1 VTSSQRAFIIATATA
16 GIALVA
22 WALAREAGTLLES
35 ADATLLLLAAAVL
48 AAELFPL
55 DVPSRDEQVTF
66 STPFAFALLLDRGT
80 ATTVIVV
87 PLMLLIADTV
97 RRRRAERTLFNVGQ
111 YAICY
116 ALAGGVLSLLGAGG
130 GGVKPD
136 DLPALAASG
145 AVFMVVNTVLAS
157 APPAF
162 AHGATLSGEVR
173 SDLGFQAWST
183 AVLVSL
189 APMVL
194 IVVQQ
199 EPGLFPLIALPLA
212 AIQLGARQAKINQH
226 RARHDG
232 LTGLPNR
239 VLLQERAAAV
249 LEDAG
254 RRGETVAVLLLGL
267 DGFNEVNQTLGHG
280 YGDALLREVAR
291 RLEVAADDQEL
302 LARFGGDEFA
312 VLTRPLGGVDDVWR
326 LADDLLEALRPQAH
340 LGGIDLDLRATV
352 GIAVHPRDGD
362 DAELLLVRAAMALH
376 SGKHEA
382 RPVVL
387 YDHASDDHSPERLAL
402 AAELRHAIGAGELV
416 LSYQP
421 KLDLRTGA
429 ITGVEALIRWQ
440 HPQRG
445 MLMPDQFIELAE
457 RTGLVRPLTRWTLEE
472 AAEQQVR
479 WSAQG
484 VDLTIAVNIS
494 ARALTPDLPGAVAAL
509 VTSHPG
515 ARLEIELTE
524 TLMIEGA
531 SDAMAVVDA
540 LAATGVRLAVDDFGT
555 GYASLAYLKRLPVR
569 EVKIDRGF
577 VTAMDTDEGDR
588 AIVRATVDLGRRLGL
603 DVVAEGVE
611 SETVLE
617 NLRALGCHFA
627 QGFAVGRPMD
637 PDAVVEAA
645 RLESRAATRRFSS

>member
-1 VTSSQRAFIIATATA
+1 MTASQRTFVIATATA
-16 GIALVA
+16 GIALIA
-22 WALAREAGTLLES
+22 WALAREAGTLVDD

-87 PLMLLIADTV
+87 PLMLLIADTI
-97 RRRRAERTLFNVGQ
+97 RRRRADRTLFNVGQ

-116 ALAGGVLSLLGAGG
+116 ALAGGVLGVLGAGG
-130 GGVKPD
+130 GGVRPE

-145 AVFMVVNTVLAS
+145 AVFMLVNTVLAS

-162 AHGATLSGEVR
+162 AHGATLSDEVR

-189 APMVL
+189 APIVL

-226 RARHDG
+226 RARHDA

-239 VLLQERAAAV
+239 VLLQERVAAA
-249 LEDAG
+249 LAQAG

-267 DGFNEVNQTLGHG
+267 DAFNEVNQTLGHG

-291 RLEVAADDQEL
+291 RLDEAGRGQDLV
-302 LARFGGDEFA
+302 ARFGGDEFA
-312 VLTRPLGGVDDVWR
+312 VLTRPLAGIDEAER
-326 LADDLLEALRPQAH
+326 LAHDLLEALRPQAH
-340 LGGIDLDLRATV
+340 LGGIALDVRATV

-376 SGKHEA
+376 AGKQA
-382 RPVVL
+382 GRPVLV

-402 AAELRHAIGAGELV
+402 AGELRHAIEAGELL

-429 ITGVEALIRWQ
+429 ITGVEALVRWR

-445 MLMPDQFIELAE
+445 VLMPDQFIELAE
-457 RTGLVRPLTRWTLEE
+457 RTGLVRPLTHWTLEE
-472 AAEQQVR
+472 AADQQMR

-531 SDAMAVVDA
+531 SDAMDVVDA

-569 EVKIDRGF
+569 ELKIDRGF
-577 VTAMDTDEGDR
+577 VTAMDTDAGDR

-637 PDAVVEAA
+637 ADAVVV
-645 RLESRAATRRFSS
+645 RAATVRTRSGT

>member
-1 VTSSQRAFIIATATA
+1 VTASQRTFVIATATA

-22 WALAREAGTLLES
+22 WALAREAGTLVEN

-87 PLMLLIADTV
+87 PLMLLIADTI

-116 ALAGGVLSLLGAGG
+116 ALAGGVLGALGAGPG
-130 GGVKPD
+130 GGVRPE

-145 AVFMVVNTVLAS
+145 AVFMLVNTVLAS

-162 AHGATLSGEVR
+162 AHGATLSEEVR

-189 APMVL
+189 APIVL

-226 RARHDG
+226 RARHDP

-239 VLLQERAAAV
+239 VLLQERVAASLAQ
-249 LEDAG
+249 AR

-267 DGFNEVNQTLGHG
+267 DAFNEVNQTLGHG
-280 YGDALLREVAR
+280 YGDLLLREVAR
-291 RLEVAADDQEL
+291 RLDEAGRDQDL
-302 LARFGGDEFA
+302 VARFGGDEFA
-312 VLTRPLGGVDDVWR
+312 VLTVPLTGMDEAER
-326 LADDLLEALRPQAH
+326 LAHELLEALRPQAH
-340 LGGIDLDLRATV
+340 LGGIALDVRATV

-376 SGKHEA
+376 AGKQDG
-382 RPVVL
+382 RPVLL
-387 YDHASDDHSPERLAL
+387 YDHASDDHTPERLAL
-402 AAELRHAIGAGELV
+402 AGELRHAIEAGQLL

-429 ITGVEALIRWQ
+429 ITGVEALVRWR

-445 MLMPDQFIELAE
+445 VLMPDQFIGLAE
-457 RTGLVRPLTRWTLEE
+457 RTGLVRPLTHWTLEE
-472 AAEQQVR
+472 AADQQMR

-555 GYASLAYLKRLPVR
+555 GYSSLAYLKHLPVR
-569 EVKIDRGF
+569 ELKIDRGF
-577 VTAMDTDEGDR
+577 VTAMDTDAGDR

-637 PDAVVEAA
+637 ADAVVV
-645 RLESRAATRRFSS
+645 RAATVRSRSET

>member
-1 VTSSQRAFIIATATA
+1 VTASQRTFVIATATA
-16 GIALVA
+16 GIALIA
-22 WALAREAGTLLES
+22 WALAREAGTLVDN

-87 PLMLLIADTV
+87 PLMLLIADTI
-97 RRRRAERTLFNVGQ
+97 RRRRADRTLFNVGQ

-116 ALAGGVLSLLGAGG
+116 ALAGGVLSVLGAGG
-130 GGVKPD
+130 GGVRPE

-145 AVFMVVNTVLAS
+145 AVFMLVNTVLAS

-162 AHGATLSGEVR
+162 AHGARLSEEVR

-189 APMVL
+189 APIVL

-226 RARHDG
+226 RARHDA

-239 VLLQERAAAV
+239 VLLQERVAAA
-249 LEDAG
+249 LAQAR

-267 DGFNEVNQTLGHG
+267 DAFNEVNQTLGHG

-291 RLEVAADDQEL
+291 RLDAAGRDQDL
-302 LARFGGDEFA
+302 VARFGGDEFA
-312 VLTRPLGGVDDVWR
+312 VLTRPLAGIDEAER
-326 LADDLLEALRPQAH
+326 LAHDLLEALRPQAH
-340 LGGIDLDLRATV
+340 LGGIALDVRATV

-376 SGKHEA
+376 AGKQDG
-382 RPVVL
+382 RPVLV
-387 YDHASDDHSPERLAL
+387 YDHASDDHTPERLAL
-402 AAELRHAIGAGELV
+402 AGELRHAIEAGELL

-429 ITGVEALIRWQ
+429 ITGVEALVRWR

-445 MLMPDQFIELAE
+445 VLMPDQFIELAE
-457 RTGLVRPLTRWTLEE
+457 RTGLVRPLTHWTLEE
-472 AAEQQVR
+472 AADQQMR

-531 SDAMAVVDA
+531 SDAMDVVDA

-555 GYASLAYLKRLPVR
+555 GYSSLAYLKRLPVR
-569 EVKIDRGF
+569 ELKIDRGF
-577 VTAMDTDEGDR
+577 VTAMDTDAGDR

-617 NLRALGCHFA
+617 NLRALGCDFA

-637 PDAVVEAA
+637 ADAVVV
-645 RLESRAATRRFSS
+645 RAATVRARSGT

>member
-1 VTSSQRAFIIATATA
+1 
-16 GIALVA
+16 
-22 WALAREAGTLLES
+22 
-35 ADATLLLLAAAVL
+35 
-48 AAELFPL
+48 
-55 DVPSRDEQVTF
+55 
-66 STPFAFALLLDRGT
+66 
-80 ATTVIVV
+80 
-87 PLMLLIADTV
+87 ML
-97 RRRRAERTLFNVGQ
+97 
-111 YAICY
+111 
-116 ALAGGVLSLLGAGG
+116 
-130 GGVKPD
+130 
-136 DLPALAASG
+136 
-145 AVFMVVNTVLAS
+145 VNTVLAS

-162 AHGATLSGEVR
+162 AHGATLSEEVR

-189 APMVL
+189 APIVL

-226 RARHDG
+226 RARHDP

-239 VLLQERAAAV
+239 VLLQERVAASLAQ
-249 LEDAG
+249 AR

-267 DGFNEVNQTLGHG
+267 DAFNEVNQTLGHG
-280 YGDALLREVAR
+280 YGDLLLREVAR
-291 RLEVAADDQEL
+291 RLDEAGRDQDL
-302 LARFGGDEFA
+302 VARFGGDEFA
-312 VLTRPLGGVDDVWR
+312 VLTGPLTGMDEAER
-326 LADDLLEALRPQAH
+326 LAHELLEALRPQAH
-340 LGGIDLDLRATV
+340 LGGIALDVRATV

-376 SGKHEA
+376 AGKQDG
-382 RPVVL
+382 RPVLV
-387 YDHASDDHSPERLAL
+387 YDHASDDHTPERLAL
-402 AAELRHAIGAGELV
+402 AGELRHAIEAGELL

-429 ITGVEALIRWQ
+429 ITGVEALVRWR

-445 MLMPDQFIELAE
+445 VLMPDQFIGLAE
-457 RTGLVRPLTRWTLEE
+457 RTGLVRPLTHWTLEE
-472 AAEQQVR
+472 AADQQMR

-555 GYASLAYLKRLPVR
+555 GYSSLAYLKHLPVR
-569 EVKIDRGF
+569 ELKIDRGF
-577 VTAMDTDEGDR
+577 VTAMDTDAGDR

-637 PDAVVEAA
+637 ADAVVA
-645 RLESRAATRRFSS
+645 RAATVRARPEP

>member
-1 VTSSQRAFIIATATA
+1 MTASQRTFVIATATA
-16 GIALVA
+16 GIALIA
-22 WALAREAGTLLES
+22 WALAREAGTLVDN
-35 ADATLLLLAAAVL
+35 ADATLPLLAAAVL

-87 PLMLLIADTV
+87 PLMLLIADTI

-116 ALAGGVLSLLGAGG
+116 ALAGGVLGALGAGPG
-130 GGVKPD
+130 GGVRPE

-145 AVFMVVNTVLAS
+145 AVFMLVNTVLAS

-162 AHGATLSGEVR
+162 AHGATLSEEVR

-189 APMVL
+189 APIVL

-199 EPGLFPLIALPLA
+199 EPGVFPLIALPLA

-226 RARHDG
+226 RARHDP

-239 VLLQERAAAV
+239 VLLQERVAASLAQ
-249 LEDAG
+249 AR

-267 DGFNEVNQTLGHG
+267 DAFNEVNQTLGHG
-280 YGDALLREVAR
+280 YGDLLLREVAR
-291 RLEVAADDQEL
+291 RLDEAGRDQDL
-302 LARFGGDEFA
+302 VARFGGDEFA
-312 VLTRPLGGVDDVWR
+312 VLTVPLTGMDEAER
-326 LADDLLEALRPQAH
+326 LAHELLEALRPQAH
-340 LGGIDLDLRATV
+340 LGGIALDVRATV

-376 SGKHEA
+376 AGKQDG
-382 RPVVL
+382 RPVLL
-387 YDHASDDHSPERLAL
+387 YDHASDDHTPERLAL
-402 AAELRHAIGAGELV
+402 AGELRHAIEAGQLL

-429 ITGVEALIRWQ
+429 ITGVEALVRWR

-445 MLMPDQFIELAE
+445 VLMPDQFIGLAE
-457 RTGLVRPLTRWTLEE
+457 RTGLVRPLTHWTLEE
-472 AAEQQVR
+472 AADQQMR

-569 EVKIDRGF
+569 ELKIDRGF
-577 VTAMDTDEGDR
+577 VTAMDTDAGDR

-637 PDAVVEAA
+637 ADAVVA
-645 RLESRAATRRFSS
+645 RAATVRTRPEP

>member
-1 VTSSQRAFIIATATA
+1 MTASQRTFVIATATA
-16 GIALVA
+16 GIALIA
-22 WALAREAGTLLES
+22 WALAREAGTLVDD

-55 DVPSRDEQVTF
+55 DVPSRDEQVSF

-87 PLMLLIADTV
+87 PLMLLIADTI
-97 RRRRAERTLFNVGQ
+97 RRRRADRTLFNVGQ

-116 ALAGGVLSLLGAGG
+116 ALAGGVLSVLGAGG
-130 GGVKPD
+130 GGVRPE

-145 AVFMVVNTVLAS
+145 AVFMLVNTVLAS

-162 AHGATLSGEVR
+162 AHGATLSDEVR

-189 APMVL
+189 APIVL

-226 RARHDG
+226 RARHDA

-239 VLLQERAAAV
+239 VLLQERVAAA
-249 LEDAG
+249 LAQAG
-254 RRGETVAVLLLGL
+254 RRRETVAVLLLGL
-267 DGFNEVNQTLGHG
+267 DAFNEVNQTLGHG

-291 RLEVAADDQEL
+291 RLDEAGRGQDLV
-302 LARFGGDEFA
+302 ARFGGDEFA
-312 VLTRPLGGVDDVWR
+312 VLTRPLAGIDEAER
-326 LADDLLEALRPQAH
+326 LAHDLLEALRPQAH
-340 LGGIDLDLRATV
+340 LGGIALDVRATV

-376 SGKHEA
+376 AGKQA
-382 RPVVL
+382 GRPVLV

-402 AAELRHAIGAGELV
+402 AGELRHAIEAGELL

-429 ITGVEALIRWQ
+429 ITGVEALVRWR

-445 MLMPDQFIELAE
+445 VLMPDQFIELAE
-457 RTGLVRPLTRWTLEE
+457 RTGLVRPLTHWTLEE
-472 AAEQQVR
+472 AADQQMR

-531 SDAMAVVDA
+531 SDAMDVVDA

-569 EVKIDRGF
+569 ELKIDRGF
-577 VTAMDTDEGDR
+577 VTAMDTDAGDR

-637 PDAVVEAA
+637 ADAVVV
-645 RLESRAATRRFSS
+645 RAATVRTRSGT

>member
-1 VTSSQRAFIIATATA
+1 VTASQRTFVIATATA
-16 GIALVA
+16 GIALIA
-22 WALAREAGTLLES
+22 WALAREAGTLVDD

-48 AAELFPL
+48 VAELFPL

-87 PLMLLIADTV
+87 PLMLLIADTI
-97 RRRRAERTLFNVGQ
+97 RRRRADRTLFNVGQ

-116 ALAGGVLSLLGAGG
+116 ALAGGVLSVLGAGG
-130 GGVKPD
+130 GGVRPE

-145 AVFMVVNTVLAS
+145 AVFMLVNTVLAS

-162 AHGATLSGEVR
+162 AHGATLSDEVR

-189 APMVL
+189 APIVL

-226 RARHDG
+226 RARHDA

-239 VLLQERAAAV
+239 VLLQERVAAA
-249 LEDAG
+249 LAQAG

-267 DGFNEVNQTLGHG
+267 DAFNEVNQTLGHG

-291 RLEVAADDQEL
+291 RLDEAGRGQDLV
-302 LARFGGDEFA
+302 ARFGGDEFA
-312 VLTRPLGGVDDVWR
+312 VLTRPLAGIDDAER
-326 LADDLLEALRPQAH
+326 LAHDLLEALRPQAH
-340 LGGIDLDLRATV
+340 LGGIALDVRATV

-376 SGKHEA
+376 AGKQA
-382 RPVVL
+382 GRPVLV

-402 AAELRHAIGAGELV
+402 AGELRHAIEAGELL

-429 ITGVEALIRWQ
+429 ITGVEALVRWR

-445 MLMPDQFIELAE
+445 VLMPDQFIELAE
-457 RTGLVRPLTRWTLEE
+457 RTGLVRPLTHWTLEE
-472 AAEQQVR
+472 AADQQMR

-531 SDAMAVVDA
+531 SDAMDVVDA

-569 EVKIDRGF
+569 ELKIDRGF
-577 VTAMDTDEGDR
+577 VTAMDTDAGDR

-637 PDAVVEAA
+637 ADAVVV
-645 RLESRAATRRFSS
+645 RAATVRTRSGT

>member
-1 VTSSQRAFIIATATA
+1 MGA
-16 GIALVA
+16 GA
-22 WALAREAGTLLES
+22 EAGTLVEN

-87 PLMLLIADTV
+87 PLMLLIADTI

-116 ALAGGVLSLLGAGG
+116 ALAGGVLSVLGAGG
-130 GGVKPD
+130 GDVRPE

-145 AVFMVVNTVLAS
+145 AVFMLVNTVLAS

-162 AHGATLSGEVR
+162 AHGATLSEEVR

-189 APMVL
+189 APIVL

-226 RARHDG
+226 RARHDA

-239 VLLQERAAAV
+239 VLLQERVAAA
-249 LEDAG
+249 LAQAG

-267 DGFNEVNQTLGHG
+267 DAFNEVNQTLGHG
-280 YGDALLREVAR
+280 YGDLLLREVAR
-291 RLEVAADDQEL
+291 RLDEAGRDQDL
-302 LARFGGDEFA
+302 VARFGGDEFA
-312 VLTRPLGGVDDVWR
+312 VLTGPLGGMDEAER
-326 LADDLLEALRPQAH
+326 LAHELLEALRPQAH
-340 LGGIDLDLRATV
+340 LGGIALDVRATV

-376 SGKHEA
+376 AGKQDG
-382 RPVVL
+382 RPVLV
-387 YDHASDDHSPERLAL
+387 YDHASDDHTPERLAL
-402 AAELRHAIGAGELV
+402 AGELRHAIEAGELL

-421 KLDLRTGA
+421 KLDLRTARSRASRRSCGGGTAARGA
-429 ITGVEALIRWQ
+429 HA
-440 HPQRG
+440 
-445 MLMPDQFIELAE
+445 
-457 RTGLVRPLTRWTLEE
+457 RPVHR
-472 AAEQQVR
+472 ARRAHR
-479 WSAQG
+479 
-484 VDLTIAVNIS
+484 
-494 ARALTPDLPGAVAAL
+494 ARAAADPLDARGGGRPADAL
-509 VTSHPG
+509 VGAGRRPDHRGQHLRARPHAGPARRRRGARDSHPG

-531 SDAMAVVDA
+531 SVAMDVVDA
-540 LAATGVRLAVDDFGT
+540 LAAT
-555 GYASLAYLKRLPVR
+555 ASAWRS
-569 EVKIDRGF
+569 
-577 VTAMDTDEGDR
+577 TT
-588 AIVRATVDLGRRLGL
+588 
-603 DVVAEGVE
+603 
-611 SETVLE
+611 S
-617 NLRALGCHFA
+617 
-627 QGFAVGRPMD
+627 
-637 PDAVVEAA
+637 A
-645 RLESRAATRRFSS
+645 RATRRSRTSSACRCASSRSTAGS

>member
-1 VTSSQRAFIIATATA
+1 MTASQRTFVIATATA

-22 WALAREAGTLLES
+22 WALAREAGTLVEN

-87 PLMLLIADTV
+87 PLMLLIADTI

-116 ALAGGVLSLLGAGG
+116 ALAGGVLGALGAGPG
-130 GGVKPD
+130 GGVRPE

-145 AVFMVVNTVLAS
+145 AVFMLVNTVLAS

-162 AHGATLSGEVR
+162 AHGATLSEEVR

-189 APMVL
+189 APIVL

-226 RARHDG
+226 RARHDP

-239 VLLQERAAAV
+239 VLLQERVAASLAQ
-249 LEDAG
+249 AR

-267 DGFNEVNQTLGHG
+267 DAFNEVNQTLGHG
-280 YGDALLREVAR
+280 YGDLLLREVAR
-291 RLEVAADDQEL
+291 RLDEAGRDQDL
-302 LARFGGDEFA
+302 VARFGGDEFA
-312 VLTRPLGGVDDVWR
+312 VLTVPLTGMDEAER
-326 LADDLLEALRPQAH
+326 LAHELLEALRPQAH
-340 LGGIDLDLRATV
+340 LGGIALDVRATV

-376 SGKHEA
+376 AGKQDG
-382 RPVVL
+382 RPVLV
-387 YDHASDDHSPERLAL
+387 YDHASDDHTPERLAL
-402 AAELRHAIGAGELV
+402 AGELRHAIEAGELL

-429 ITGVEALIRWQ
+429 ITGVEALVRWR

-445 MLMPDQFIELAE
+445 VLMPDQFIELAE
-457 RTGLVRPLTRWTLEE
+457 RTGLVRPLTHWTLEE
-472 AAEQQVR
+472 AADQQMR

-555 GYASLAYLKRLPVR
+555 GYSSLAYLKHLPVR
-569 EVKIDRGF
+569 ELKIDRGF
-577 VTAMDTDEGDR
+577 VTAMDTDAGDR

-637 PDAVVEAA
+637 ADAVVA
-645 RLESRAATRRFSS
+645 RAATVRTRPEP

>member
-1 VTSSQRAFIIATATA
+1 VTASQRTFVIATATA
-16 GIALVA
+16 GIALIA
-22 WALAREAGTLLES
+22 WALAREAGTLVEN

-87 PLMLLIADTV
+87 PLMLLIADTI

-116 ALAGGVLSLLGAGG
+116 ALAGGVLGALGAGPG
-130 GGVKPD
+130 GGVRPE

-145 AVFMVVNTVLAS
+145 AVFMLVNTVLAS

-162 AHGATLSGEVR
+162 AHGATLSEEVR

-189 APMVL
+189 APIVL

-226 RARHDG
+226 RARHDP

-239 VLLQERAAAV
+239 VLLQERVAASLAQ
-249 LEDAG
+249 AR
-254 RRGETVAVLLLGL
+254 RRGDTLAVLLLGL
-267 DGFNEVNQTLGHG
+267 DAFNEVNQTLGHG
-280 YGDALLREVAR
+280 YGDLLLREVAR
-291 RLEVAADDQEL
+291 RLDEAGRDQDL
-302 LARFGGDEFA
+302 VARFGGDEFA
-312 VLTRPLGGVDDVWR
+312 VLTVPLTGMDEAER
-326 LADDLLEALRPQAH
+326 LAHELLEALRPQAH
-340 LGGIDLDLRATV
+340 LGGIALDVRATV

-376 SGKHEA
+376 AGKQDG
-382 RPVVL
+382 RPVLV
-387 YDHASDDHSPERLAL
+387 YDHASDDHTPERLAL
-402 AAELRHAIGAGELV
+402 AGELRHAIEAGELL

-429 ITGVEALIRWQ
+429 ITGVEALVRWR

-445 MLMPDQFIELAE
+445 VLMPDQFIELAE
-457 RTGLVRPLTRWTLEE
+457 RTGLVRPLTHWTLEE
-472 AAEQQVR
+472 AADQQMR

-555 GYASLAYLKRLPVR
+555 GYSSLAYLKHLPVR
-569 EVKIDRGF
+569 ELKIDRGF
-577 VTAMDTDEGDR
+577 VTAMDTDAGDR

-637 PDAVVEAA
+637 ADAVVA
-645 RLESRAATRRFSS
+645 RAATVRTRPEP

>member
-1 VTSSQRAFIIATATA
+1 MTASQRTFVIATATA
-16 GIALVA
+16 GIALIA
-22 WALAREAGTLLES
+22 WALAREAGTLVDD

-87 PLMLLIADTV
+87 PLMLLIADTI
-97 RRRRAERTLFNVGQ
+97 RRRRADRTLFNVGQ

-116 ALAGGVLSLLGAGG
+116 ALAGGVLSVLGAGG
-130 GGVKPD
+130 GGVRPE

-145 AVFMVVNTVLAS
+145 AVFMLVNTVLAS

-162 AHGATLSGEVR
+162 AHGATLSDEVR

-189 APMVL
+189 APIVL

-226 RARHDG
+226 RARHDA

-239 VLLQERAAAV
+239 VLLQERVAAA
-249 LEDAG
+249 LAQAG

-267 DGFNEVNQTLGHG
+267 DAFNEVNQTLGHG

-291 RLEVAADDQEL
+291 RLDEAGRGQDLV
-302 LARFGGDEFA
+302 ARFGGDEFA
-312 VLTRPLGGVDDVWR
+312 VLTRPLAGIDDAER
-326 LADDLLEALRPQAH
+326 LAHDLLEALRPQAH
-340 LGGIDLDLRATV
+340 LGGIALDVRATV

-376 SGKHEA
+376 AGKQA
-382 RPVVL
+382 GRPVLV

-402 AAELRHAIGAGELV
+402 AGELRHAIEAGELL

-429 ITGVEALIRWQ
+429 ITGVEALVRWR

-445 MLMPDQFIELAE
+445 VLMPDQFIELAE
-457 RTGLVRPLTRWTLEE
+457 RTGLVRPLTHWTLEE
-472 AAEQQVR
+472 AADQQMR

-531 SDAMAVVDA
+531 SDAMDVVDA

-569 EVKIDRGF
+569 ELKIDRGF
-577 VTAMDTDEGDR
+577 VTAMDTDAGDR

-637 PDAVVEAA
+637 ADAVVV
-645 RLESRAATRRFSS
+645 RAATVRTRSGT

>member
-1 VTSSQRAFIIATATA
+1 VTASQRTFVIATATA
-16 GIALVA
+16 GIALIA
-22 WALAREAGTLLES
+22 LALAREAGTLVDN

-87 PLMLLIADTV
+87 PLMLLIADTI

-116 ALAGGVLSLLGAGG
+116 ALAGGVLGALGAGPG
-130 GGVKPD
+130 GGVRPE

-145 AVFMVVNTVLAS
+145 AVFMLVNTVLAS

-162 AHGATLSGEVR
+162 AHGATLSEEVR

-189 APMVL
+189 APIVL

-226 RARHDG
+226 RARHDP

-239 VLLQERAAAV
+239 VLLQERVAASLAQ
-249 LEDAG
+249 AR

-267 DGFNEVNQTLGHG
+267 DAFNEVNQTLGHG

-291 RLEVAADDQEL
+291 RLDAAGRDQDL
-302 LARFGGDEFA
+302 VARFGGDEFA
-312 VLTRPLGGVDDVWR
+312 VLTRPLAGIDEAER
-326 LADDLLEALRPQAH
+326 LAHDLLEALRPQAH
-340 LGGIDLDLRATV
+340 LGGIALDVRATV

-376 SGKHEA
+376 AGKQDG
-382 RPVVL
+382 RPVLV
-387 YDHASDDHSPERLAL
+387 YDHASDDHTPERLAL
-402 AAELRHAIGAGELV
+402 AGELRHAIEAGELL

-429 ITGVEALIRWQ
+429 ITGVEALVRWR

-445 MLMPDQFIELAE
+445 VLMPDQFIGLAE
-457 RTGLVRPLTRWTLEE
+457 RTGLVRPLTHWTLEE
-472 AAEQQVR
+472 AADQQMR

-555 GYASLAYLKRLPVR
+555 GYSSLAYLKHLPVR
-569 EVKIDRGF
+569 ELKIDRGF
-577 VTAMDTDEGDR
+577 VTAMDTDAGDR

-637 PDAVVEAA
+637 ADAVVA
-645 RLESRAATRRFSS
+645 RAATVRTRPEP

>member
-1 VTSSQRAFIIATATA
+1 VTSPQRAFVIAIASA
-16 GIALVA
+16 GIALLV
-22 WALAREAGTLLES
+22 WALAREAGTLVED

-55 DVPSRDEQVTF
+55 ELPNRDEQVTF
-66 STPFAFALLLDRGT
+66 STPFAFALLIDRGT

-87 PLMLLIADTV
+87 PLVLLVADTV
-97 RRRRAERTLFNVGQ
+97 RRRRPERTLFNVGQ

-116 ALAGGVLSLLGAGG
+116 ALAGGVLDLLGVHPGEAGIW
-130 GGVKPD
+130 PS
-136 DLPALAASG
+136 DLPALAASAG
-145 AVFMVVNTVLAS
+145 VFMFVNTVLAS

-162 AHGATLSGEVR
+162 AQGASLSEEVR
-173 SDLGFQAWST
+173 ADLGFEAWST

-189 APMVL
+189 APIVL
-194 IVVQQ
+194 VVVQQ
-199 EPGLFPLIALPLA
+199 EPGLFPLLALPIA
-212 AIQLGARQAKINQH
+212 AIQLGARQAKLNEY

-232 LTGLPNR
+232 LTGLANR
-239 VLLQERAAAV
+239 VLLQERLASVLTHAAV
-249 LEDAG
+249 
-254 RRGETVAVLLLGL
+254 RGETVAVLLLGL
-267 DGFNEVNQTLGHG
+267 DAFNEVNETLGHR
-280 YGDALLREVAR
+280 YGDALLLEVAR
-291 RLEVAADDQEL
+291 RLDDAGREHGL
-302 LARFGGDEFA
+302 VARFGGDEFA
-312 VLTRPLGGVDDVWR
+312 VVTRPLNELGEARR
-326 LADDLLEALRPQAH
+326 LAHELLDALRPQAH
-340 LGGIDLDLRATV
+340 VAGIDLDVRATV
-352 GIAVHPRDGD
+352 GIASHPRDGD

-376 SGKHEA
+376 SGKA
-382 RPVVL
+382 AGRPVVV
-387 YDHASDDHSPERLAL
+387 YDHASDDRTPERLAL
-402 AAELRHAIGAGELV
+402 AAELRHGIEAGELA

-429 ITGVEALIRWQ
+429 ITGVEALVRWH

-445 MLMPDQFIELAE
+445 VLMPDQFIELAE
-457 RTGLVRPLTRWTLEE
+457 RTGLVLPLTRWTLHE
-472 AAEQQVR
+472 AADQQTR

-484 VDLTIAVNIS
+484 VELTIAVNIS
-494 ARALTPDLPGAVAAL
+494 ARALTPDLPGAIAAL

-524 TLMIEGA
+524 TLMIEA
-531 SDAMAVVDA
+531 TSDAMAVVDA

-588 AIVRATVDLGRRLGL
+588 AIVGAAVDLGRRLGL

-611 SETVLE
+611 SERVLE
-617 NLRALGCHFA
+617 NLRALGCHYA

-637 PDAVVEAA
+637 ADAVAV
-645 RLESRAATRRFSS
+645 RAATAAARSET

>member
-1 VTSSQRAFIIATATA
+1 MTASQRTFVIATATA
-16 GIALVA
+16 GIALIA
-22 WALAREAGTLLES
+22 WALAREAGTLVDN

-87 PLMLLIADTV
+87 PLMLLIADTI
-97 RRRRAERTLFNVGQ
+97 RRRRADRTLFNVGQ

-116 ALAGGVLSLLGAGG
+116 ALAGGVLSALGAGG
-130 GGVKPD
+130 GGVRPE

-145 AVFMVVNTVLAS
+145 AVFMLVNTVLAS

-162 AHGATLSGEVR
+162 AHGATLSEEVR

-189 APMVL
+189 APIVL

-226 RARHDG
+226 RARHDV
-232 LTGLPNR
+232 LTGLANR
-239 VLLQERAAAV
+239 VLLQERVAAA
-249 LEDAG
+249 LAQAG

-267 DGFNEVNQTLGHG
+267 DAFNEVNQTLGHG
-280 YGDALLREVAR
+280 YGDALLREVAQ
-291 RLEVAADDQEL
+291 RLDEAGRDQDL
-302 LARFGGDEFA
+302 VARFGGDEFA
-312 VLTRPLGGVDDVWR
+312 VLTRPLTGMDEAER
-326 LADDLLEALRPQAH
+326 LADELLEALRPQAH
-340 LGGIDLDLRATV
+340 LGGIALDVRATV

-376 SGKHEA
+376 AGKQDG
-382 RPVVL
+382 RPVLV
-387 YDHASDDHSPERLAL
+387 YDHASDDHTPERLAL
-402 AAELRHAIGAGELV
+402 AGELRHAIEAGELL

-421 KLDLRTGA
+421 KLDLRSGA
-429 ITGVEALIRWQ
+429 ITGVEALVRWQ

-445 MLMPDQFIELAE
+445 VLMPDQFIELAE
-457 RTGLVRPLTRWTLEE
+457 RTGLVRPLTHWTLEE
-472 AAEQQVR
+472 AADQQMR

-524 TLMIEGA
+524 TLMIEGT
-531 SDAMAVVDA
+531 SVAMDVVDA

-569 EVKIDRGF
+569 ELKIDRGF
-577 VTAMDTDEGDR
+577 VTEMDTDAGDR

-637 PDAVVEAA
+637 ADAVVV
-645 RLESRAATRRFSS
+645 RAATVRARSQT

>member
-1 VTSSQRAFIIATATA
+1 MTASQRTFVIATATA

-22 WALAREAGTLLES
+22 WALAREAGTLVEN

-87 PLMLLIADTV
+87 PLMLLIADTI

-116 ALAGGVLSLLGAGG
+116 ALAGGVLGALGAGPG
-130 GGVKPD
+130 GGVRPE

-145 AVFMVVNTVLAS
+145 AVFMLVNTVLAS

-162 AHGATLSGEVR
+162 AHGATLSEEVR

-189 APMVL
+189 APIVL

-226 RARHDG
+226 RARHDP

-239 VLLQERAAAV
+239 VLLQERVAASLAQ
-249 LEDAG
+249 AR

-267 DGFNEVNQTLGHG
+267 DAFNEVNQTLGHG
-280 YGDALLREVAR
+280 YGDLLLREVAR
-291 RLEVAADDQEL
+291 RLDEAGRDQDL
-302 LARFGGDEFA
+302 VARFGGDEFA
-312 VLTRPLGGVDDVWR
+312 VLTRPLTGMDEAER
-326 LADDLLEALRPQAH
+326 LAQKLLEALRPQAH
-340 LGGIDLDLRATV
+340 LGGIALDVRATV

-376 SGKHEA
+376 AGKQDG
-382 RPVVL
+382 RPVLV
-387 YDHASDDHSPERLAL
+387 YDHASDDHTPERLAL
-402 AAELRHAIGAGELV
+402 AGELRHAIEAGQLL

-429 ITGVEALIRWQ
+429 ITGVEALVRWR

-445 MLMPDQFIELAE
+445 VLMPDQFIGLAE
-457 RTGLVRPLTRWTLEE
+457 RTGLVRPLTHWTLEE
-472 AAEQQVR
+472 AADQQMR

-555 GYASLAYLKRLPVR
+555 GYSSLAYLKHLPVR
-569 EVKIDRGF
+569 ELKIDRGF
-577 VTAMDTDEGDR
+577 VTAMDTDAGDR

-637 PDAVVEAA
+637 ADAVVA
-645 RLESRAATRRFSS
+645 RAATVRTRPEP

>member
-1 VTSSQRAFIIATATA
+1 MTSSQRAFVIATAAA
-16 GIALVA
+16 GIALLV
-22 WALAREAGTLLES
+22 WALAREAGTLVED
-35 ADATLLLLAAAVL
+35 ADATLVLLAAAIL

-55 DVPSRDEQVTF
+55 EVPSRGEQVTF

-97 RRRRAERTLFNVGQ
+97 RRRRPERTLFNVGQ

-116 ALAGGVLSLLGAGG
+116 AVAGGVLDLF
-130 GGVKPD
+130 GVGSGVRPE
-136 DLPALAASG
+136 DLPALAVSG
-145 AVFMVVNTVLAS
+145 AVFMLVNTALAS

-162 AHGATLSGEVR
+162 AHGASLIDEIR

-189 APMVL
+189 APIVL
-194 IVVQQ
+194 LVVQEQ
-199 EPGLFPLIALPLA
+199 PGLFPLLALPLA
-212 AIQLGARQAKINQH
+212 AIQLGARQARINEH

-232 LTGLPNR
+232 LTGLANR
-239 VLLQERAAAV
+239 VQLQERLTAV
-249 LEDAG
+249 LERAQ

-267 DGFNEVNQTLGHG
+267 DAFNEVNQTLGHG
-280 YGDALLREVAR
+280 YGDALLREVAE
-291 RLEVAADDQEL
+291 RLAAVAQRQEQEL
-302 LARFGGDEFA
+302 VARFGGDEFA
-312 VLTRPLGGVDDVWR
+312 VVTRPLRDDGEAQR
-326 LADDLLEALRPQAH
+326 LADELLEALRPQAH
-340 LGGIDLDLRATV
+340 LGGVDLDVRATV
-352 GIAVHPRDGD
+352 GIACHPRDGD

-376 SGKHEA
+376 AGKAAAE
-382 RPVVL
+382 PVIT
-387 YDHASDDHSPERLAL
+387 YDHESDHHSPERLAL
-402 AAELRHAIGAGELV
+402 AAELRHAIEADELI
-416 LSYQP
+416 LSYMP

-429 ITGVEALIRWQ
+429 ITGVEALVRWQ
-440 HPQRG
+440 HPHRG
-445 MLMPDQFIELAE
+445 LLMPDQFIGLAE

-472 AAEQQVR
+472 AADQQMR
-479 WSAQG
+479 WTAEG
-484 VDLTIAVNIS
+484 LDLTIAVNIS

-524 TLMIEGA
+524 TLMLEGA
-531 SDAMAVVDA
+531 SDAMRVVDA
-540 LAATGVRLAVDDFGT
+540 LAALGLRLAVDDFGT
-555 GYASLAYLKRLPVR
+555 GYASLSYLKRLPVR

-588 AIVRATVDLGRRLGL
+588 AIVRATVELGRRLGL

-611 SETVLE
+611 SERVLDT
-617 NLRALGCHFA
+617 LRALGCHYA

-637 PDAVVEAA
+637 ANALAVRAGGQRFWPDG
-645 RLESRAATRRFSS
+645 

>member
-1 VTSSQRAFIIATATA
+1 MTASQRTFVIATATA
-16 GIALVA
+16 GIALIA
-22 WALAREAGTLLES
+22 WALAREAGTLVDN

-87 PLMLLIADTV
+87 PLMLLIADTI
-97 RRRRAERTLFNVGQ
+97 RRRRADRTLFNVGQ

-116 ALAGGVLSLLGAGG
+116 ALAGGVLSVLGAGG
-130 GGVKPD
+130 GGVRPE

-145 AVFMVVNTVLAS
+145 AVFMLVNTVLAS

-162 AHGATLSGEVR
+162 AHGARLSEEVR

-189 APMVL
+189 APIVL

-226 RARHDG
+226 RARHDA

-239 VLLQERAAAV
+239 VLLQERVAAA
-249 LEDAG
+249 LAQAR
-254 RRGETVAVLLLGL
+254 RRGEAVAVLLLGL
-267 DGFNEVNQTLGHG
+267 DAFNEVNQTLGHG

-291 RLEVAADDQEL
+291 RLDAAGRDQDL
-302 LARFGGDEFA
+302 VARFGGDEFA
-312 VLTRPLGGVDDVWR
+312 VLTRPLAGIDEAER
-326 LADDLLEALRPQAH
+326 LAHDLLEALRPQAH
-340 LGGIDLDLRATV
+340 LGGIALDVRATV

-376 SGKHEA
+376 AGKQDG
-382 RPVVL
+382 RPVLV
-387 YDHASDDHSPERLAL
+387 YDHASDDHTPERLAL
-402 AAELRHAIGAGELV
+402 AGELRHAIEAGQLL

-429 ITGVEALIRWQ
+429 ITGVEALVRWR

-445 MLMPDQFIELAE
+445 VLMPDQFIGLAE
-457 RTGLVRPLTRWTLEE
+457 RTGLVRPLTHWTLEE
-472 AAEQQVR
+472 AADQQMR

-555 GYASLAYLKRLPVR
+555 GYSSLAYLKHLPVR
-569 EVKIDRGF
+569 ELKIDRGF
-577 VTAMDTDEGDR
+577 VTAMDTDAGDR

-637 PDAVVEAA
+637 ADAVVA
-645 RLESRAATRRFSS
+645 RAATVRTRPEP

>member
-1 VTSSQRAFIIATATA
+1 MTASQRTFVIATATA
-16 GIALVA
+16 GIALIA
-22 WALAREAGTLLES
+22 WALAREAGTLVDD

-48 AAELFPL
+48 VAELFPL

-87 PLMLLIADTV
+87 PLMLLIADTI
-97 RRRRAERTLFNVGQ
+97 RRRRADRTLFNVGQ

-116 ALAGGVLSLLGAGG
+116 ALAGGVLSVLGAGG
-130 GGVKPD
+130 GGVRPE

-145 AVFMVVNTVLAS
+145 AVFMLVNTVLAS

-162 AHGATLSGEVR
+162 AHGATLSDEVR

-189 APMVL
+189 APIVL

-226 RARHDG
+226 RARHDA

-239 VLLQERAAAV
+239 VLLQERVAAA
-249 LEDAG
+249 LAQAG

-267 DGFNEVNQTLGHG
+267 DAFNEVNQTLGHG

-291 RLEVAADDQEL
+291 RLDEAGRGQDLV
-302 LARFGGDEFA
+302 ARFGGDEFA
-312 VLTRPLGGVDDVWR
+312 VLTRPLAGIDEAER
-326 LADDLLEALRPQAH
+326 LAHDLLEALRPQAH
-340 LGGIDLDLRATV
+340 LGGIALDVRATV

-376 SGKHEA
+376 AGKQA
-382 RPVVL
+382 GRPVLV

-402 AAELRHAIGAGELV
+402 AGELRHAIEAGELL

-429 ITGVEALIRWQ
+429 ITGVEALVRWR

-445 MLMPDQFIELAE
+445 VLMPDQFIELAE
-457 RTGLVRPLTRWTLEE
+457 RTGLVRPLTHWTLEE
-472 AAEQQVR
+472 AADQQMR

-531 SDAMAVVDA
+531 SDAMDVVDA

-569 EVKIDRGF
+569 ELKIDRGF
-577 VTAMDTDEGDR
+577 VTAMDTDAGDR

-637 PDAVVEAA
+637 ADAVVV
-645 RLESRAATRRFSS
+645 RAATVRTRSGT

>member
-1 VTSSQRAFIIATATA
+1 VTASQRTFVIATATA

-22 WALAREAGTLLES
+22 WALAREAGTLVEN

-87 PLMLLIADTV
+87 PLMLLIADTI

-116 ALAGGVLSLLGAGG
+116 ALAGGVLGALGAGPG
-130 GGVKPD
+130 GGVRPE

-145 AVFMVVNTVLAS
+145 AVFMLVNTVLAS

-162 AHGATLSGEVR
+162 AHGATLSEEVR

-189 APMVL
+189 APIVL

-226 RARHDG
+226 RARHDP

-239 VLLQERAAAV
+239 VLLQERVAASLAQ
-249 LEDAG
+249 AR

-267 DGFNEVNQTLGHG
+267 DAFNEVNQTLGHG
-280 YGDALLREVAR
+280 YGDLLLREVAR
-291 RLEVAADDQEL
+291 RLDEAGRDQDL
-302 LARFGGDEFA
+302 VARFGGDEFA
-312 VLTRPLGGVDDVWR
+312 VLTVPLTGMDEAER
-326 LADDLLEALRPQAH
+326 LAHELLEALRPQAH
-340 LGGIDLDLRATV
+340 LGGIALDVRATV

-376 SGKHEA
+376 AGKQDG
-382 RPVVL
+382 RPVLV
-387 YDHASDDHSPERLAL
+387 YDHASDDHTPERLAL
-402 AAELRHAIGAGELV
+402 AGELRHAIEAGQLL

-429 ITGVEALIRWQ
+429 ITGVEALVRWR

-445 MLMPDQFIELAE
+445 VLMPDQFIGLAE
-457 RTGLVRPLTRWTLEE
+457 RTGLVRPLTHWTLEE
-472 AAEQQVR
+472 AADQQMR

-555 GYASLAYLKRLPVR
+555 GYSSLAYLKHLPVR
-569 EVKIDRGF
+569 ELKIDRGF
-577 VTAMDTDEGDR
+577 VTAMDTDAGDR

-637 PDAVVEAA
+637 ADAVVA
-645 RLESRAATRRFSS
+645 RAATVRTRPEP

>member
-1 VTSSQRAFIIATATA
+1 VTSSQRAFVIATATA
-16 GIALVA
+16 GLALLG
-22 WALAREAGTLLES
+22 WALASEAGTLVED
-35 ADATLLLLAAAVL
+35 ADATLALLAAAVL

-55 DVPSRDEQVTF
+55 DLPNRDEQVTF

-116 ALAGGVLSLLGAGG
+116 ALAGGVLSLLGVRPGD
-130 GGVKPD
+130 GVQPA

-145 AVFMVVNTVLAS
+145 AVFMLVNTVVAS

-162 AHGATLSGEVR
+162 AHGATLSEEVR
-173 SDLGFQAWST
+173 ADLGFEAWST

-189 APMVL
+189 APIVL
-194 IVVQQ
+194 VVVQE
-199 EPGLFPLIALPLA
+199 EPGLFPLLALPLA
-212 AIQLGARQAKINQH
+212 AIQLGARQAAINQH
-226 RARHDG
+226 RARYDS
-232 LTGLPNR
+232 LTGLANR
-239 VLLQERAAAV
+239 VGLQERLDAV
-249 LEDAG
+249 LAQASG
-254 RRGETVAVLLLGL
+254 RRETVAVLLLGL

-280 YGDALLREVAR
+280 YGDLLLREVAR
-291 RLEVAADDQEL
+291 RLDDAAREQAL
-302 LARFGGDEFA
+302 VARFGGDEFA
-312 VLTRPLGGVDDVWR
+312 VVTRPLAGVDEAQR
-326 LADDLLEALRPQAH
+326 LADLLLEALRPQAQ
-340 LGGIDLDLRATV
+340 LGGVDLDVRATV
-352 GIAVHPRDGD
+352 GIASHPSDGD

-376 SGKHEA
+376 SGKVSS
-382 RPVVL
+382 RPVVI
-387 YDHASDDHSPERLAL
+387 YDHDSDTHSPERLAL
-402 AAELRHAIGAGELV
+402 AAELRHGIGADELI

-429 ITGVEALIRWQ
+429 ITGVEALVRWR

-445 MLMPDQFIELAE
+445 MLMPDQFIGLAE
-457 RTGLVRPLTRWTLEE
+457 RTGLVQPLTRWTLEE
-472 AAEQQVR
+472 AADQQER

-484 VDLTIAVNIS
+484 VELTIAVNIS

-555 GYASLAYLKRLPVR
+555 GYSSLAYLKHLPVR
-569 EVKIDRGF
+569 ELKIDRGF

-588 AIVRATVDLGRRLGL
+588 AIVLATVDLGRRLGL

-611 SETVLE
+611 TESVLE
-617 NLRALGCHFA
+617 SLRALGCQYA
-627 QGFAVGRPMD
+627 QGYAVGRPMD
-637 PDAVVEAA
+637 ADAVAA
-645 RLESRAATRRFSS
+645 QAATAGARSET

>member
-1 VTSSQRAFIIATATA
+1 MTASQRTFVIATATA

-22 WALAREAGTLLES
+22 WALAREAGTLVEN

-87 PLMLLIADTV
+87 PLMLLIADTI

-116 ALAGGVLSLLGAGG
+116 ALAGGVLGALGAGPG
-130 GGVKPD
+130 GGVRPE

-145 AVFMVVNTVLAS
+145 AVFMLVNTVLAS

-162 AHGATLSGEVR
+162 AHGATLSEEVR

-189 APMVL
+189 APIVL

-226 RARHDG
+226 RARHDP

-239 VLLQERAAAV
+239 VLLQERVAASLAQ
-249 LEDAG
+249 AR

-267 DGFNEVNQTLGHG
+267 DAFNEVNQTLGHG
-280 YGDALLREVAR
+280 YGDLLLREVAR
-291 RLEVAADDQEL
+291 RLDEAGRDQDL
-302 LARFGGDEFA
+302 VARFGGDEFA
-312 VLTRPLGGVDDVWR
+312 VLTVPLTGMDEAER
-326 LADDLLEALRPQAH
+326 LAHELLEALRPQAH
-340 LGGIDLDLRATV
+340 LGGIALDVRATV

-376 SGKHEA
+376 AGKQDG
-382 RPVVL
+382 RPVLV
-387 YDHASDDHSPERLAL
+387 YDHASDDHTPERLAL
-402 AAELRHAIGAGELV
+402 AGELRHAIEAGQLL

-429 ITGVEALIRWQ
+429 ITGVEALVRWR

-445 MLMPDQFIELAE
+445 VLMPDQFIGLAE
-457 RTGLVRPLTRWTLEE
+457 RTGLVRPLTHWTLEE
-472 AAEQQVR
+472 AADQQMR

-555 GYASLAYLKRLPVR
+555 GYSSLAYLKHLPVR
-569 EVKIDRGF
+569 ELKIDRGF
-577 VTAMDTDEGDR
+577 VTAMDTDAGDR

-637 PDAVVEAA
+637 ADAVVA
-645 RLESRAATRRFSS
+645 RAATVRTRPEP

>member
-1 VTSSQRAFIIATATA
+1 VTASQRTFVIATATA

-22 WALAREAGTLLES
+22 WALAREAGTLVEN

-87 PLMLLIADTV
+87 PLMLLIADTI

-116 ALAGGVLSLLGAGG
+116 ALAGGVLGALGAGPG
-130 GGVKPD
+130 GGVRPE

-145 AVFMVVNTVLAS
+145 AVFMLVNTVLAS

-162 AHGATLSGEVR
+162 AHGATLSEEVR

-189 APMVL
+189 APIVL

-226 RARHDG
+226 RARHDP

-239 VLLQERAAAV
+239 VLLQERVAASLAQ
-249 LEDAG
+249 AR

-267 DGFNEVNQTLGHG
+267 DAFNEVNQTLGHG
-280 YGDALLREVAR
+280 YGDLLLREVAR
-291 RLEVAADDQEL
+291 RLDEAGRDQDL
-302 LARFGGDEFA
+302 VARFGGDEFA
-312 VLTRPLGGVDDVWR
+312 VLTVPLTGMDEAER
-326 LADDLLEALRPQAH
+326 LAHELLEALRPQAH
-340 LGGIDLDLRATV
+340 LGGIALDVRATV

-376 SGKHEA
+376 AGKQDG
-382 RPVVL
+382 RPVLV
-387 YDHASDDHSPERLAL
+387 YDHASDDHTPERLAL
-402 AAELRHAIGAGELV
+402 AGELRHAIEAGELL

-429 ITGVEALIRWQ
+429 ITGVEALVRWR

-445 MLMPDQFIELAE
+445 VLMPDQFIGLAE
-457 RTGLVRPLTRWTLEE
+457 RTGLVRPLTHWTLEE
-472 AAEQQVR
+472 AADQQMR

-555 GYASLAYLKRLPVR
+555 GYSSLAYLKHLPVR
-569 EVKIDRGF
+569 ELKIDRGF
-577 VTAMDTDEGDR
+577 VTAMDTDAGDR

-637 PDAVVEAA
+637 ADAVVA
-645 RLESRAATRRFSS
+645 RAATVRTRPEP

>member
-1 VTSSQRAFIIATATA
+1 MTASQRTFVIATATA

-22 WALAREAGTLLES
+22 WALAREAGTLVEN

-55 DVPSRDEQVTF
+55 DVPSSDEQVTF

-87 PLMLLIADTV
+87 PLMLLIADTI

-116 ALAGGVLSLLGAGG
+116 ALAGGVLSALGAGG
-130 GGVKPD
+130 GGVRPG

-145 AVFMVVNTVLAS
+145 AVFMLVNTVLAS

-162 AHGATLSGEVR
+162 AHGATLSEEVR

-189 APMVL
+189 APIVL

-226 RARHDG
+226 RARHDA
-232 LTGLPNR
+232 LTGLANR
-239 VLLQERAAAV
+239 VLLQERVAASLAQ
-249 LEDAG
+249 AG
-254 RRGETVAVLLLGL
+254 RRGDTVAVLLLGL
-267 DGFNEVNQTLGHG
+267 DAFNEVNQTLGHG
-280 YGDALLREVAR
+280 YGDLLLREVGR
-291 RLEVAADDQEL
+291 RLDEAGRDQDL
-302 LARFGGDEFA
+302 VARFGGDEFA
-312 VLTRPLGGVDDVWR
+312 VLTRPLTGIDEAER
-326 LADDLLEALRPQAH
+326 LADELLEALRPQAH
-340 LGGIDLDLRATV
+340 LGGIALDVRATV

-376 SGKHEA
+376 AGKQDG
-382 RPVVL
+382 RPVLV
-387 YDHASDDHSPERLAL
+387 YDHASDDHTPERLAL
-402 AAELRHAIGAGELV
+402 AGELRHAIEAGELL

-429 ITGVEALIRWQ
+429 ITGVEALVRWR

-445 MLMPDQFIELAE
+445 VLMPDQFIELAE
-457 RTGLVRPLTRWTLEE
+457 RTGLVRPLTHWTLEE
-472 AAEQQVR
+472 AADQQMR

-524 TLMIEGA
+524 TLMIEGT
-531 SDAMAVVDA
+531 SVAMDVVDA

-555 GYASLAYLKRLPVR
+555 GYASLAYLKRLPVD
-569 EVKIDRGF
+569 ELKIDRAF
-577 VTAMDTDEGDR
+577 VTEMDTDAGDR

-637 PDAVVEAA
+637 ADAVVA
-645 RLESRAATRRFSS
+645 RAATVRARSET

>member
-1 VTSSQRAFIIATATA
+1 MTASQRTFVIATATA
-16 GIALVA
+16 GIALIA
-22 WALAREAGTLLES
+22 WALAREAGTLVDD

-87 PLMLLIADTV
+87 PLMLLIADTI
-97 RRRRAERTLFNVGQ
+97 RRRRADRTLFNVGQ

-116 ALAGGVLSLLGAGG
+116 ALAGGVLSVLGAGG
-130 GGVKPD
+130 GGVRPE

-145 AVFMVVNTVLAS
+145 AVFMLVNTVLAS

-162 AHGATLSGEVR
+162 AHGATLSDEVR

-189 APMVL
+189 APIVL

-226 RARHDG
+226 RARHDA

-239 VLLQERAAAV
+239 VLLQERVAAA
-249 LEDAG
+249 LAQAG

-267 DGFNEVNQTLGHG
+267 DAFNEVNQTLGHG

-291 RLEVAADDQEL
+291 RLDEAGRGQDLV
-302 LARFGGDEFA
+302 ARFGGDEFA
-312 VLTRPLGGVDDVWR
+312 VLTRPLAGIDDAER
-326 LADDLLEALRPQAH
+326 LAHDLLEALRPQAH
-340 LGGIDLDLRATV
+340 LGGIALDVRATV

-376 SGKHEA
+376 AGKQA
-382 RPVVL
+382 GRPVLV

-402 AAELRHAIGAGELV
+402 AGELRHAIEAGELL

-429 ITGVEALIRWQ
+429 ITGVEALVRWR

-445 MLMPDQFIELAE
+445 VLMPDQFIELAE
-457 RTGLVRPLTRWTLEE
+457 RTGLVRPLTHWTLEE
-472 AAEQQVR
+472 AADQQMR

-531 SDAMAVVDA
+531 SDAMDVVDA

-569 EVKIDRGF
+569 ELKIDRGF
-577 VTAMDTDEGDR
+577 VTAMDTDAGDR

-637 PDAVVEAA
+637 ADAVVA
-645 RLESRAATRRFSS
+645 RAATVRTRSGT

>member
-1 VTSSQRAFIIATATA
+1 LTASQRTFVIATATA

-22 WALAREAGTLLES
+22 WALAREAGTLVEN

-87 PLMLLIADTV
+87 PLMLLIADTI

-116 ALAGGVLSLLGAGG
+116 ALAGGVLGALGAGPG
-130 GGVKPD
+130 GGVRPE

-145 AVFMVVNTVLAS
+145 AVFMLVNTVLAS

-162 AHGATLSGEVR
+162 AHGATLSEEVR

-189 APMVL
+189 APIVL

-226 RARHDG
+226 RARHDP

-239 VLLQERAAAV
+239 VLLQERVAASLAQ
-249 LEDAG
+249 AR

-267 DGFNEVNQTLGHG
+267 DAFNEVNQTLGHG
-280 YGDALLREVAR
+280 YGDLLLREVAR
-291 RLEVAADDQEL
+291 RLDEAGRDQDL
-302 LARFGGDEFA
+302 VARFGGDEFA
-312 VLTRPLGGVDDVWR
+312 VLTVPLTGMDEAER
-326 LADDLLEALRPQAH
+326 LAHELLEALRPQAH
-340 LGGIDLDLRATV
+340 LGGIALDVRATV

-376 SGKHEA
+376 AGKQDG
-382 RPVVL
+382 RPVLL
-387 YDHASDDHSPERLAL
+387 YDHASDDHTPERLAL
-402 AAELRHAIGAGELV
+402 AGELRHAIEAGQLL

-429 ITGVEALIRWQ
+429 ITGVEALVRWR

-445 MLMPDQFIELAE
+445 VLMPDQFIGLAE
-457 RTGLVRPLTRWTLEE
+457 RTGLVRPLTHWTLEE
-472 AAEQQVR
+472 AADQQMR

-555 GYASLAYLKRLPVR
+555 GYSSLAYLKHLPVR
-569 EVKIDRGF
+569 ELKIDRGF
-577 VTAMDTDEGDR
+577 VTAMDTDAGDR

-637 PDAVVEAA
+637 ADAVVA
-645 RLESRAATRRFSS
+645 RAATVRTRPEP

>member
-1 VTSSQRAFIIATATA
+1 
-16 GIALVA
+16 
-22 WALAREAGTLLES
+22 
-35 ADATLLLLAAAVL
+35 
-48 AAELFPL
+48 
-55 DVPSRDEQVTF
+55 
-66 STPFAFALLLDRGT
+66 
-80 ATTVIVV
+80 
-87 PLMLLIADTV
+87 
-97 RRRRAERTLFNVGQ
+97 
-111 YAICY
+111 
-116 ALAGGVLSLLGAGG
+116 
-130 GGVKPD
+130 
-136 DLPALAASG
+136 
-145 AVFMVVNTVLAS
+145 
-157 APPAF
+157 
-162 AHGATLSGEVR
+162 VR

-189 APMVL
+189 APIVL

-226 RARHDG
+226 RARHDA

-239 VLLQERAAAV
+239 VLLQERVAASLAQ
-249 LEDAG
+249 AR
-254 RRGETVAVLLLGL
+254 RRGDTLAVLLLGL
-267 DGFNEVNQTLGHG
+267 DAFNEVNQTLGHG
-280 YGDALLREVAR
+280 YGDLLLREVAR
-291 RLEVAADDQEL
+291 RLDEAGRDQDL
-302 LARFGGDEFA
+302 VARFGGDEFA
-312 VLTRPLGGVDDVWR
+312 VLTGPLTGMDEAER
-326 LADDLLEALRPQAH
+326 LAHELLEALRPQAH
-340 LGGIDLDLRATV
+340 LGGIALDVRATV

-376 SGKHEA
+376 AGKQDG
-382 RPVVL
+382 RPVLV
-387 YDHASDDHSPERLAL
+387 YDHASDDHTPERLAL
-402 AAELRHAIGAGELV
+402 AGELRHAIEAGELL

-429 ITGVEALIRWQ
+429 ITGVEALVRWR

-445 MLMPDQFIELAE
+445 VLMPDQFIGLAE
-457 RTGLVRPLTRWTLEE
+457 RTGLVRPLTHWTLEE
-472 AAEQQVR
+472 AADQQMR

-555 GYASLAYLKRLPVR
+555 GYSSLAYLKHLPVR
-569 EVKIDRGF
+569 ELKIDRGF
-577 VTAMDTDEGDR
+577 VTAMDTDAGDR

-637 PDAVVEAA
+637 ADAVVA
-645 RLESRAATRRFSS
+645 RAATVRARPEP

>member
-1 VTSSQRAFIIATATA
+1 VTASQRTFVIATATA

-22 WALAREAGTLLES
+22 WALAREAGTLVEN

-87 PLMLLIADTV
+87 PLMLLIADTI

-116 ALAGGVLSLLGAGG
+116 ALAGGVLGALGAGPG
-130 GGVKPD
+130 GGVRPE

-145 AVFMVVNTVLAS
+145 AVFMLVNTVLAS

-162 AHGATLSGEVR
+162 AHGATLSEEVR

-189 APMVL
+189 APIVL

-226 RARHDG
+226 RARHDP

-239 VLLQERAAAV
+239 VLLQERVAASLAQ
-249 LEDAG
+249 AR

-267 DGFNEVNQTLGHG
+267 DAFNEVNQTLGHG
-280 YGDALLREVAR
+280 YGDLLLREVAR
-291 RLEVAADDQEL
+291 RLDEAGRDQDL
-302 LARFGGDEFA
+302 VARFGGDEFA
-312 VLTRPLGGVDDVWR
+312 VLTVPLTGMDEAER
-326 LADDLLEALRPQAH
+326 LAHELLEALRPQAH
-340 LGGIDLDLRATV
+340 LGGIALDVRATV

-376 SGKHEA
+376 AGKQDG
-382 RPVVL
+382 RPVLL
-387 YDHASDDHSPERLAL
+387 YDHASDDHTPERLAL
-402 AAELRHAIGAGELV
+402 AGELRHAIEAGQLL

-429 ITGVEALIRWQ
+429 ITGVEALVRWR

-445 MLMPDQFIELAE
+445 VLMPDQFIGLAE
-457 RTGLVRPLTRWTLEE
+457 RTGLVRPLTHWTLEE
-472 AAEQQVR
+472 AADQQMR

-555 GYASLAYLKRLPVR
+555 GYSSLAYLKHLPVR
-569 EVKIDRGF
+569 ELKIDRGF
-577 VTAMDTDEGDR
+577 VTAMDTDAGDR

-637 PDAVVEAA
+637 ADAVVA
-645 RLESRAATRRFSS
+645 RAATVRTRPEP

>member
-1 VTSSQRAFIIATATA
+1 MTASQRTFVIATATA
-16 GIALVA
+16 GIALIA
-22 WALAREAGTLLES
+22 WALAREAGTLVDN

-87 PLMLLIADTV
+87 PLMLLIADTI
-97 RRRRAERTLFNVGQ
+97 RRRRADRTLFNVGQ

-116 ALAGGVLSLLGAGG
+116 ALAGGVLSVLGAGG
-130 GGVKPD
+130 GGVRPE

-145 AVFMVVNTVLAS
+145 AVFMLVNTVLAS

-162 AHGATLSGEVR
+162 AHGATLSDEVR

-189 APMVL
+189 APIVL

-226 RARHDG
+226 RARHDA

-239 VLLQERAAAV
+239 VLLQERVAAA
-249 LEDAG
+249 LAQAG
-254 RRGETVAVLLLGL
+254 RRRETVAVLLLGL
-267 DGFNEVNQTLGHG
+267 DAFNEVNQTLGHG

-291 RLEVAADDQEL
+291 RLDEAGRGQDLV
-302 LARFGGDEFA
+302 ARFGGDEFA
-312 VLTRPLGGVDDVWR
+312 VLTRPLAGIDEAER
-326 LADDLLEALRPQAH
+326 LAHDLLEALRPQAH
-340 LGGIDLDLRATV
+340 LGGIALDVRATV

-376 SGKHEA
+376 AGKQA
-382 RPVVL
+382 GRPVLV

-402 AAELRHAIGAGELV
+402 AGELRHAIEAGELL

-429 ITGVEALIRWQ
+429 ITGVEALVRWR

-445 MLMPDQFIELAE
+445 VLMPDQFIELAE
-457 RTGLVRPLTRWTLEE
+457 RTGLVRPLTHWTLEE
-472 AAEQQVR
+472 AADQQMR

-531 SDAMAVVDA
+531 SDAMDVVDA

-569 EVKIDRGF
+569 ELKIDRGF
-577 VTAMDTDEGDR
+577 VTAMDTDAGDR

-637 PDAVVEAA
+637 ADAVVV
-645 RLESRAATRRFSS
+645 RAATVRTRSGT